1 MEQDLRKKLAYNIK
15 VERAKAELTQEKLAE
30 LSGISAKHITKIEN
44 QKVTP
49 SIYIVYKIAKVFNV
63 CIYYLLK

>member
-30 LSGISAKHITKIEN
+30 LIGISAKHITKIEN
-44 QKVTP
+44 LKVTP
-49 SIYIVYKIAKVFNV
+49 SIYIVYKIARIFN
-63 CIYYLLK
+63 ISIDELLK